1 MLDGI
6 VDIMTGEKKLHYPHF
21 HAAYRGDAD
30 FLVLLSPS
38 YENFIVTLRMAALYK
53 ILILCVG
60 FALSCNLWAQSHLD
74 PVNDSKEFAER
85 YSHSLLTQERKCGI
99 VVLPSF
105 SNRYGISLSTKCDS
119 LTLIEKRPHGIA
131 YPDSVN
137 VKEIPVIKVAIDS
150 AFGKSLAELINV
162 AVEKAMPTFSTGLDG
177 VMYYFIAS
185 NDSIG
190 KTWSPSAE
198 SSNCD
203 VLVNIVE
210 ALKEAIQTRELQ
222 NFIDDWWCSIDKL
235 RLSFQNAPAL
245 PPFYFNKEFGN
256 TDNNQPTIEYS
267 ASSPLTDD
275 FQFNAF
281 MSCPVDYIEDTL
293 SGDSTPIYV
302 DNATDSIFID
312 FCKAL
317 VKWQE
322 QASVSYVTVVIN
334 VKDDKEES
342 YDVRSSGKAVYLNFI
357 LPHDKLTI
365 DNLLEQDN
373 NCIFRYML
381 ENAMPNDA
389 VRPAPKHSVKNR
401 EKGGKR

>member
-1 MLDGI
+1 
-6 VDIMTGEKKLHYPHF
+6 
-21 HAAYRGDAD
+21 
-30 FLVLLSPS
+30 
-38 YENFIVTLRMAALYK
+38 MATLYK

-60 FALSCNLWAQSHLD
+60 FALSTNLWAQSHLD

-85 YSHSLLTQERKCGI
+85 YSHSLLTQEHKCGI

-119 LTLIEKRPHGIA
+119 LTLIEKRSHGIV

-137 VKEIPVIKVAIDS
+137 IKEIPAVKVAIDS
-150 AFGKSLAELINV
+150 EFGKSVAE
-162 AVEKAMPTFSTGLDG
+162 LDG

-190 KTWSPSAE
+190 ATWSPSDE

-210 ALKEAIQTRELQ
+210 TLKEAIQTGELQ

-245 PPFYFNKEFGN
+245 PPFYFDKEFAN
-256 TDNNQPTIEYS
+256 IDNNRPTIEYS
-267 ASSPLTDD
+267 ASSPLTDA
-275 FQFNAF
+275 FQFNVF
-281 MSCPVDYIEDTL
+281 MSCPADYIEDTL
-293 SGDSTPIYV
+293 SGYQTPIYGYST
-302 DNATDSIFID
+302 TDSIFID
-312 FCKAL
+312 FCKDL

-322 QASVSYVTVVIN
+322 QASVAYVNVVIN
-334 VKDDKEES
+334 VKDSDNES
-342 YDVRSSGKAVYLNFI
+342 YDFKNSGKSVYLNFT

-365 DNLLEQDN
+365 DNLLEQNN

-381 ENAMPNDA
+381 ENMMPNDA
-389 VRPAPKHSVKNR
+389 VRPAPKHSVRNR
-401 EKGGKR
+401 K

>member
-1 MLDGI
+1 
-6 VDIMTGEKKLHYPHF
+6 
-21 HAAYRGDAD
+21 
-30 FLVLLSPS
+30 
-38 YENFIVTLRMAALYK
+38 MATLYK

-74 PVNDSKEFAER
+74 PANDSREFLEQ
-85 YSHSLLTQERKCGI
+85 YSYSLLTKERKGGI
-99 VVLPSF
+99 VVEPSF
-105 SNRYGISLSTKCDS
+105 SNRYGVSLSTKCDS
-119 LTLIEKRPHGIA
+119 LTLIEKRPYGIV
-131 YPDSVN
+131 YLDSVN
-137 VKEIPVIKVAIDS
+137 IKEIPVIGVAIDS
-150 AFGKSLAELINV
+150 VFGKSLADLIDV
-162 AVEKAMPTFSTGLDG
+162 AVEKAMPTFSAGLDG

-190 KTWSPSAE
+190 KTWSPSDE
-198 SSNCD
+198 SSNCG

-210 ALKEAIQTRELQ
+210 ALKDAIQTGELQ

-235 RLSFQNAPAL
+235 RLSLQNAPAL

-256 TDNNQPTIEYS
+256 ADNNQPTVEYS

-281 MSCPVDYIEDTL
+281 MSCPADYIEDTL
-293 SGDSTPIYV
+293 SGDSTPIYL

-317 VKWQE
+317 VKWRE
-322 QASVSYVTVVIN
+322 QASVSYVTAVITVN
-334 VKDDKEES
+334 DDEKES
-342 YDVRSSGKAVYLNFI
+342 YDVKSSGKSVYLNFI

-365 DNLLEQDN
+365 YNLLEQNN
-373 NCIFRYML
+373 NCIFRYIL
-381 ENAMPNDA
+381 ENMMPNEA

-401 EKGGKR
+401 EEGGKQ

>member
-1 MLDGI
+1 
-6 VDIMTGEKKLHYPHF
+6 
-21 HAAYRGDAD
+21 
-30 FLVLLSPS
+30 
-38 YENFIVTLRMAALYK
+38 MATLYK
-53 ILILCVG
+53 ILSLCVG
-60 FALSCNLWAQSHLD
+60 FALSNSLWAQSHLD
-74 PVNDSKEFAER
+74 PANDSREFLER
-85 YSHSLLTQERKCGI
+85 YSYSLLTKERKCGI

-105 SNRYGISLSTKCDS
+105 SNIYGISLSTNCDS
-119 LTLIEKRPHGIA
+119 LTLIEKRPHGIV
-131 YPDSVN
+131 YLDSIN
-137 VKEIPVIKVAIDS
+137 VKEIPVVKVAIDS
-150 AFGKSLAELINV
+150 VFGKSLAELIDV
-162 AVEKAMPTFSTGLDG
+162 AVEKAMPTFSAGLDG

-198 SSNCD
+198 SSNCG

-210 ALKEAIQTRELQ
+210 ALKDAIQTGELQ

-256 TDNNQPTIEYS
+256 TDKNRPTVEYS

-281 MSCPVDYIEDTL
+281 MSYPADYIEDTL
-293 SGDSTPIYV
+293 SEYLTPIYGYS
-302 DNATDSIFID
+302 ATDSIFID

-322 QASVSYVTVVIN
+322 QASVSHVIVVIN

-342 YDVRSSGKAVYLNFI
+342 YNVKNSGKSVYLNFT

-365 DNLLEQDN
+365 DNLLEQNN
-373 NCIFRYML
+373 NCILRYML
-381 ENAMPNDA
+381 ENMMPNDA
-389 VRPAPKHSVKNR
+389 VRPAPKHSVRNR
-401 EKGGKR
+401 K

>member
-1 MLDGI
+1 
-6 VDIMTGEKKLHYPHF
+6 
-21 HAAYRGDAD
+21 
-30 FLVLLSPS
+30 
-38 YENFIVTLRMAALYK
+38 MATFYK
-53 ILILCVG
+53 ILILCIG
-60 FALSCNLWAQSHLD
+60 FVLSSNLWAQSHLD

-85 YSHSLLTQERKCGI
+85 YSHSLLTQQHKCGI

-119 LTLIEKRPHGIA
+119 LTLIEKRPQGIV
-131 YPDSVN
+131 YLDSVN
-137 VKEIPVIKVAIDS
+137 IKEMPVIKVAIDS
-150 AFGKSLAELINV
+150 VFGKSLAELIDV
-162 AVEKAMPTFSTGLDG
+162 AVEKAMPTFSAGLDG

-190 KTWSPSAE
+190 KTWSPSDE
-198 SSNCD
+198 SSNCG

-210 ALKEAIQTRELQ
+210 ALKNAIQTGELQ
-222 NFIDDWWCSIDKL
+222 NFIDDWWCTIDKL
-235 RLSFQNAPAL
+235 QLSFQNAPAL
-245 PPFYFNKEFGN
+245 PPFYFNKESGN
-256 TDNNQPTIEYS
+256 TDNNRLTVEYS

-281 MSCPVDYIEDTL
+281 MSCPADYIEDTL
-293 SGDSTPIYV
+293 SGDSTPICM

-317 VKWQE
+317 VKWPE
-322 QASVSYVTVVIN
+322 LASVSYVTVVITVN
-334 VKDDKEES
+334 DDEKEC
-342 YDVRSSGKAVYLNFI
+342 YDVRSSGNSVYLNFT

-365 DNLLEQDN
+365 DNLLEQNN

-401 EKGGKR
+401 EKGDKR

>member
-1 MLDGI
+1 
-6 VDIMTGEKKLHYPHF
+6 
-21 HAAYRGDAD
+21 
-30 FLVLLSPS
+30 
-38 YENFIVTLRMAALYK
+38 MATLYK

-60 FALSCNLWAQSHLD
+60 FALSSNLWAQSHLD
-74 PVNDSKEFAER
+74 PVTDSREFAELYR
-85 YSHSLLTQERKCGI
+85 QSLLTQERKCGI

-105 SNRYGISLSTKCDS
+105 SYRYGISLSTKCDS

-137 VKEIPVIKVAIDS
+137 IKEIPAVKVAIDS
-150 AFGKSLAELINV
+150 VFGKSLAEIIDV
-162 AVEKAMPTFSTGLDG
+162 AVEKAMPTFSAGLDG

-185 NDSIG
+185 NNSIG
-190 KTWSPSAE
+190 ATWSPSAE

-203 VLVNIVE
+203 VLVNMVDG
-210 ALKEAIQTRELQ
+210 LKESIQTGELQ

-256 TDNNQPTIEYS
+256 TDNNLPTVEYS

-281 MSCPVDYIEDTL
+281 MSYPADYIEDTL
-293 SGDSTPIYV
+293 SEYLTPIYGYST
-302 DNATDSIFID
+302 TDSIFID

-317 VKWQE
+317 VKWRE
-322 QASVSYVTVVIN
+322 QASVIYVNVVITVN
-334 VKDDKEES
+334 DDDKES
-342 YDVRSSGKAVYLNFI
+342 YDVKSSGKSVFLNFTI
-357 LPHDKLTI
+357 PRDKLTI

-373 NCIFRYML
+373 NCILRYML
-381 ENAMPNDA
+381 ENMMPNEA
-389 VRPAPKHSVKNR
+389 VRPAPVHSVRNCK
-401 EKGGKR
+401 KGGKR

>member
-1 MLDGI
+1 
-6 VDIMTGEKKLHYPHF
+6 
-21 HAAYRGDAD
+21 
-30 FLVLLSPS
+30 
-38 YENFIVTLRMAALYK
+38 MATLYK

-60 FALSCNLWAQSHLD
+60 FALSNSLWAQSHLD
-74 PVNDSKEFAER
+74 PANDSREFLEQ
-85 YSHSLLTQERKCGI
+85 YSYSLLTKERKGGI
-99 VVLPSF
+99 VVEPSF
-105 SNRYGISLSTKCDS
+105 SNRYGVSLSTKCDS

-131 YPDSVN
+131 HPDSVN
-137 VKEIPVIKVAIDS
+137 IKEIQAVKVAIDS
-150 AFGKSLAELINV
+150 VFGKSLAEIIDV
-162 AVEKAMPTFSTGLDG
+162 AVEKAMPTFSAGPDG

-190 KTWSPSAE
+190 ATWSPSAE

-203 VLVNIVE
+203 VLVNMVE
-210 ALKEAIQTRELQ
+210 ELKDAIQTGELQ

-256 TDNNQPTIEYS
+256 TDNNLPTVEYS

-281 MSCPVDYIEDTL
+281 MSYPADYIEDTL
-293 SGDSTPIYV
+293 SEYLTPIYGYS
-302 DNATDSIFID
+302 ATDSIFID
-312 FCKAL
+312 FCKTL

-322 QASVSYVTVVIN
+322 QASVSHVTVVIT

-342 YDVRSSGKAVYLNFI
+342 YNVKNSGKSVYLNFT

-365 DNLLEQDN
+365 DNLLEQNN
-373 NCIFRYML
+373 NCILRYML
-381 ENAMPNDA
+381 ENMMPNEA
-389 VRPAPKHSVKNR
+389 VIPAPKHSVKNR

>member
-1 MLDGI
+1 
-6 VDIMTGEKKLHYPHF
+6 
-21 HAAYRGDAD
+21 
-30 FLVLLSPS
+30 
-38 YENFIVTLRMAALYK
+38 MATLYK

-60 FALSCNLWAQSHLD
+60 FALSSNLWAQSHLD
-74 PVNDSKEFAER
+74 PVTDSREFAELYR
-85 YSHSLLTQERKCGI
+85 QSLLTQERKCGI

-137 VKEIPVIKVAIDS
+137 IKEIPEVKVAIDS
-150 AFGKSLAELINV
+150 VFGKSLVGLIDV
-162 AVEKAMPTFSTGLDG
+162 AVEKAMPTFSAGLDG

-190 KTWSPSAE
+190 ATWSPSDE

-203 VLVNIVE
+203 VLVNIAE
-210 ALKEAIQTRELQ
+210 TLKEAIQTGELQ

-245 PPFYFNKEFGN
+245 PPFYFDKEFSN
-256 TDNNQPTIEYS
+256 TDNNRPTIEYS

-281 MSCPVDYIEDTL
+281 MSYPADYIEDTL
-293 SGDSTPIYV
+293 SEYLTPIYGYST
-302 DNATDSIFID
+302 TDSIFID

-317 VKWQE
+317 IKWQE
-322 QASVSYVTVVIN
+322 QASVVYVNVVIKVN
-334 VKDDKEES
+334 DDEKES
-342 YDVRSSGKAVYLNFI
+342 YDVKSSGKSVFFNFTI
-357 LPHDKLTI
+357 PRDKLTI

-373 NCIFRYML
+373 NCILRYML
-381 ENAMPNDA
+381 ENMMPNEA
-389 VRPAPKHSVKNR
+389 VRPAPVHSIRNCK
-401 EKGGKR
+401 KGGKR

>member
-1 MLDGI
+1 
-6 VDIMTGEKKLHYPHF
+6 
-21 HAAYRGDAD
+21 
-30 FLVLLSPS
+30 
-38 YENFIVTLRMAALYK
+38 MAAFYK
-53 ILILCVG
+53 ILILCIG
-60 FALSCNLWAQSHLD
+60 FVLSSNLWAQSHLD
-74 PVNDSKEFAER
+74 PVNDSREFAER
-85 YSHSLLTQERKCGI
+85 YIQSLLTQEHKCGI

-119 LTLIEKRPHGIA
+119 LTLIEKRPQGIV
-131 YPDSVN
+131 YLDSVN
-137 VKEIPVIKVAIDS
+137 IKEIPAVKVAIDS
-150 AFGKSLAELINV
+150 VFGKSLAELIDV

-190 KTWSPSAE
+190 KTWSPSDE
-198 SSNCD
+198 SSNCC

-210 ALKEAIQTRELQ
+210 ALKDAIQTGELQ

-235 RLSFQNAPAL
+235 RLSFQNAPEL

-256 TDNNQPTIEYS
+256 TDNNRPTIEYS

-281 MSCPVDYIEDTL
+281 MSYPADYIEDTSSEYL
-293 SGDSTPIYV
+293 TPIYGYS
-302 DNATDSIFID
+302 TMDSIFID

-322 QASVSYVTVVIN
+322 QASVSSVTIVII

-342 YDVRSSGKAVYLNFI
+342 YDVKGSGKSVYLNFT

-365 DNLLEQDN
+365 DNLLEQNN
-373 NCIFRYML
+373 NCIFRYMH
-381 ENAMPNDA
+381 EYMMPNEA

-401 EKGGKR
+401 EEGGKR

>member
-1 MLDGI
+1 
-6 VDIMTGEKKLHYPHF
+6 
-21 HAAYRGDAD
+21 
-30 FLVLLSPS
+30 
-38 YENFIVTLRMAALYK
+38 MATLYK

-60 FALSCNLWAQSHLD
+60 FALSTNLWAQSHLD

-85 YSHSLLTQERKCGI
+85 YSHSLLTQQHKCGI

-119 LTLIEKRPHGIA
+119 LTLIEKRPQGIV
-131 YPDSVN
+131 YLDSVN
-137 VKEIPVIKVAIDS
+137 LNEITVVKVAIDS
-150 AFGKSLAELINV
+150 VFGKSLAELIDV
-162 AVEKAMPTFSTGLDG
+162 AVENAMPTFSAGLDG

-190 KTWSPSAE
+190 ATWSPSDE

-203 VLVNIVE
+203 VLVNIAE
-210 ALKEAIQTRELQ
+210 TLKESIQTRDLQ

-245 PPFYFNKEFGN
+245 PPFYFDKEFVN
-256 TDNNQPTIEYS
+256 TDNNRPTIEYS

-281 MSCPVDYIEDTL
+281 MSYPADCIEDTL
-293 SGDSTPIYV
+293 SEYLTPIYGYSP
-302 DNATDSIFID
+302 TDSIFID

-317 VKWQE
+317 VKWRE
-322 QASVSYVTVVIN
+322 LASVSYVTVVITVN
-334 VKDDKEES
+334 DDEKES
-342 YDVRSSGKAVYLNFI
+342 YDVRSSGNSVYLKFT

-365 DNLLEQDN
+365 DNLLEQNN

-381 ENAMPNDA
+381 ENIMPNDA
-389 VRPAPKHSVKNR
+389 VRPAPKHSVRNR
-401 EKGGKR
+401 KKGGEK

>member
-1 MLDGI
+1 
-6 VDIMTGEKKLHYPHF
+6 
-21 HAAYRGDAD
+21 
-30 FLVLLSPS
+30 
-38 YENFIVTLRMAALYK
+38 MATLYK

-60 FALSCNLWAQSHLD
+60 FALSANLRAQSHLD
-74 PVNDSKEFAER
+74 PVNDSEELAER
-85 YSHSLLTQERKCGI
+85 YGHSLLTKERKCGI
-99 VVLPSF
+99 VVEPSF

-137 VKEIPVIKVAIDS
+137 IKEIPAVKVDIDS
-150 AFGKSLAELINV
+150 VFGKSLAELIDV
-162 AVEKAMPTFSTGLDG
+162 AVEKAMPTFSAGLDG

-190 KTWSPSAE
+190 VTWSPSDE

-210 ALKEAIQTRELQ
+210 TLKEAIQTGNLQ

-245 PPFYFNKEFGN
+245 PPFYFDKEFVN
-256 TDNNQPTIEYS
+256 TDNNRPTIEYS
-267 ASSPLTDD
+267 AGSSLTDS

-281 MSCPVDYIEDTL
+281 MSCPADYIADTL
-293 SGDSTPIYV
+293 SGDSTPIYM
-302 DNATDSIFID
+302 DNTTDSIFID
-312 FCKAL
+312 FCKAF

-322 QASVSYVTVVIN
+322 QASVSYVNVVITVN
-334 VKDDKEES
+334 DDVKENYVVK
-342 YDVRSSGKAVYLNFI
+342 SSEKSIYLNFT
-357 LPHDKLTI
+357 LPHNKLTI
-365 DNLLEQDN
+365 DNLLEQNN

-381 ENAMPNDA
+381 ENAMPNNA
-389 VRPAPKHSVKNR
+389 VRSAAKKSIRNR